1 MEVFGF
7 RRQSADGIVD
17 DVDED
22 VRACQFCPV
31 QAYDEQSKLFLCDD
45 STLGFAFECVPLAG
59 GDQHTKERIEQ
70 LVAGDYPPG
79 TIMQFFLYRSP
90 DIEPQL
96 NALAR
101 IRQDH
106 MDGPLAGV
114 VKQRIDFLRA
124 HTKKNIHG
132 RSFSGGDYDCGRI
145 QESRL
150 IVSIKIPFEGKE
162 PKESDV
168 VLTKTWET
176 KTESALSSVG
186 LWPYALSASRYIRLM
201 QSIINWSPN
210 ATWRSMPVMGEW
222 EEDKTISAQIFDPT
236 TDLVIAD
243 KSTLQLGEHCFVKV
257 MSAKRIPDAFFFTE
271 AMKYVGNTMG
281 GNDKLTINYAVCCN
295 VFFPVTQSEKSK
307 LETKR
312 TWTVNQ
318 AVGPMLKFV
327 PVLADKKHSFDIL
340 SESFQKGAKPIRMTF
355 SVLLFS
361 DSRKAVERAA
371 VSAQS
376 YWDTMHFHLME
387 DYFITAPMFQNC
399 LPLCAEKEAVFH
411 LDRYKTMTT
420 RELPVLLPV
429 FGEWKGTGT
438 FHVALISRN
447 GQLMSLSLHDS
458 DTNKNAVIAAE
469 SGSGKS
475 FLLNEIIVSYLSEG
489 AQVWVIDAGKSYKK
503 LNEQL
508 DGDFLQFDE
517 ASKICLNPFELI
529 DDWKEDE
536 DTISVLIAAMA
547 SEKEKLSDFQMAGL
561 KQILKR
567 LWETKGQAMTV
578 DDIAA
583 ECLGHTEQRMHD
595 IGQQLFSFTSKG
607 GYGQYFHGHN
617 TMRFENPFTVLE
629 LDELQGRTHLRQ
641 VVLMQLIFQIQR
653 EMYLGERNRK
663 KIMIIDEAWDLIKS
677 GPVSVFIE
685 HGFRKFRKYGG
696 SAIIATQSLNDLY
709 ENPVGRA
716 IAENAN
722 MMLLLGQKPETIASI
737 RDSGR
742 LVLSEAGFN
751 LLSTVASVGGVYSE
765 IFVKSGHTGVGVGR
779 LIVSNFEKMLFST
792 APEDVNAIE
801 NYTNRGLNV
810 TDAINHV
817 LRDRGLNPDD

>member
-7 RRQSADGIVD
+7 RRQSADGI
-17 DVDED
+17 VDED

-162 PKESDV
+162 PNESDV

-186 LWPYALSASRYIRLM
+186 LWPLALSASRYIRLM

-210 ATWRSMPVMGEW
+210 ASWRSMSVMGEW

-536 DTISVLIAAMA
+536 DTISALIAAMA

-583 ECLGHTEQRMHD
+583 ECLGHTEQRIHD

>member
-7 RRQSADGIVD
+7 RRQSADGI
-17 DVDED
+17 VDED

-124 HTKKNIHG
+124 HTKNNIHG

-765 IFVKSGHTGVGVGR
+765 IFVKSGHIGVGVGR

-792 APEDVNAIE
+792 APEDVTAIE

>member
-7 RRQSADGIVD
+7 RRQSADGI
-17 DVDED
+17 VDED

-162 PKESDV
+162 PNESDV

-210 ATWRSMPVMGEW
+210 ATWRNMPVMGEW

-536 DTISVLIAAMA
+536 DTISALIAAMA

-801 NYTNRGLNV
+801 NYTNRGLSV

>member
-7 RRQSADGIVD
+7 RRQSADGI
-17 DVDED
+17 VDED

-162 PKESDV
+162 PNESDV

-536 DTISVLIAAMA
+536 DTISALIAAMA

-567 LWETKGQAMTV
+567 LWETKGQTMTV

>member
-7 RRQSADGIVD
+7 RRQSADGI
-17 DVDED
+17 VDED

-186 LWPYALSASRYIRLM
+186 LWPLALSASRYIRLM

-801 NYTNRGLNV
+801 NYTNQGLNV

-817 LRDRGLNPDD
+817 LRDRGLNPED

>member
-7 RRQSADGIVD
+7 RRQSADGI
-17 DVDED
+17 VDED

-162 PKESDV
+162 PNESDV

-186 LWPYALSASRYIRLM
+186 LWPLALSASRYIRLM

-210 ATWRSMPVMGEW
+210 ASWRSMSVMGEW

-536 DTISVLIAAMA
+536 DTISALIAAMA

-685 HGFRKFRKYGG
+685 HGFRKFRKYGV

-801 NYTNRGLNV
+801 NYTNQGLNV

-817 LRDRGLNPDD
+817 LRDRGLNPED

>member
-7 RRQSADGIVD
+7 RRQSADGI
-17 DVDED
+17 VDED

-186 LWPYALSASRYIRLM
+186 LWPLALSASRYIRLM

-399 LPLCAEKEAVFH
+399 LPLCAEKEAIFH

-536 DTISVLIAAMA
+536 DTISALIAAMA

>member
-7 RRQSADGIVD
+7 RRQSADGI
-17 DVDED
+17 VDED

-124 HTKKNIHG
+124 HTKNNIHG

-150 IVSIKIPFEGKE
+150 IVSIKISFEGKE

>member
-7 RRQSADGIVD
+7 RRQSADGI
-17 DVDED
+17 VDED

-186 LWPYALSASRYIRLM
+186 LWPLALSASRYIRLM

-801 NYTNRGLNV
+801 NYTNQGLNV

>member
-7 RRQSADGIVD
+7 RRQSADGI
-17 DVDED
+17 VDED

-162 PKESDV
+162 PNESDV

-186 LWPYALSASRYIRLM
+186 LWPLALSASRYIRLM

-210 ATWRSMPVMGEW
+210 ASWRSMSVMGEW

-387 DYFITAPMFQNC
+387 DYFITAPLFQNC

-536 DTISVLIAAMA
+536 DTISALIAAMA

>member
-7 RRQSADGIVD
+7 RRQSADGI
-17 DVDED
+17 VDED

-186 LWPYALSASRYIRLM
+186 LWPLALSASRYIRLM

-765 IFVKSGHTGVGVGR
+765 IFVKSGHAGVGVGR

>member
-7 RRQSADGIVD
+7 RRQSADGI
-17 DVDED
+17 VDED

-765 IFVKSGHTGVGVGR
+765 IFVKSGHIGVGVGR

-792 APEDVNAIE
+792 APEDVTAIE

>member
-7 RRQSADGIVD
+7 RRQSADGI
-17 DVDED
+17 VDED

-114 VKQRIDFLRA
+114 VKQRIDYLRA

-162 PKESDV
+162 PNESDV

-536 DTISVLIAAMA
+536 DTISALIAAMA

-567 LWETKGQAMTV
+567 LWETKGQTMTV

>member
-7 RRQSADGIVD
+7 RRQSADGI
-17 DVDED
+17 VDED

-186 LWPYALSASRYIRLM
+186 LWPLALSASRYIRLM

-210 ATWRSMPVMGEW
+210 ASWRSMSVMGEW

-536 DTISVLIAAMA
+536 DTISALIAAMA

-765 IFVKSGHTGVGVGR
+765 IFVKSGHAGVGVGR

>member
-7 RRQSADGIVD
+7 RRQSADGI
-17 DVDED
+17 VDED

-168 VLTKTWET
+168 VLNKTWET

-536 DTISVLIAAMA
+536 DTISALIAAMA

>member
-7 RRQSADGIVD
+7 RRQSADGI
-17 DVDED
+17 VDED

-162 PKESDV
+162 PNESDV

-186 LWPYALSASRYIRLM
+186 LWPLALSASRYIRLM

-210 ATWRSMPVMGEW
+210 ASWRSMSVMGEW

-536 DTISVLIAAMA
+536 DTISALIAAMA

-792 APEDVNAIE
+792 ALEDVNAIE

>member
-7 RRQSADGIVD
+7 RRQSADGI
-17 DVDED
+17 VDED

-124 HTKKNIHG
+124 HTKNNIHG

-162 PKESDV
+162 PNESDV

-536 DTISVLIAAMA
+536 DTISALIAAMA

>member
-7 RRQSADGIVD
+7 RRQSADGI
-17 DVDED
+17 VDED

-70 LVAGDYPPG
+70 LVDGDYPPG

-124 HTKKNIHG
+124 HTKNNIHG

-186 LWPYALSASRYIRLM
+186 LWPLALSASRYIRLM

>member
-1 MEVFGF
+1 M
-7 RRQSADGIVD
+7 
-17 DVDED
+17 
-22 VRACQFCPV
+22 
-31 QAYDEQSKLFLCDD
+31 
-45 STLGFAFECVPLAG
+45 
-59 GDQHTKERIEQ
+59 
-70 LVAGDYPPG
+70 
-79 TIMQFFLYRSP
+79 
-90 DIEPQL
+90 
-96 NALAR
+96 
-101 IRQDH
+101 
-106 MDGPLAGV
+106 
-114 VKQRIDFLRA
+114 
-124 HTKKNIHG
+124 
-132 RSFSGGDYDCGRI
+132 
-145 QESRL
+145 
-150 IVSIKIPFEGKE
+150 
-162 PKESDV
+162 
-168 VLTKTWET
+168 
-176 KTESALSSVG
+176 
-186 LWPYALSASRYIRLM
+186 
-201 QSIINWSPN
+201 
-210 ATWRSMPVMGEW
+210 
-222 EEDKTISAQIFDPT
+222 
-236 TDLVIAD
+236 
-243 KSTLQLGEHCFVKV
+243 
-257 MSAKRIPDAFFFTE
+257 
-271 AMKYVGNTMG
+271 
-281 GNDKLTINYAVCCN
+281 
-295 VFFPVTQSEKSK
+295 
-307 LETKR
+307 
-312 TWTVNQ
+312 
-318 AVGPMLKFV
+318 

-536 DTISVLIAAMA
+536 DTISALIAAMA

-567 LWETKGQAMTV
+567 LWETKGQTMTV

-765 IFVKSGHTGVGVGR
+765 ICVKSGHTGVGVGR

-801 NYTNRGLNV
+801 NYTNRGLSV

>member
-7 RRQSADGIVD
+7 RRQSADGI
-17 DVDED
+17 VDED

-517 ASKICLNPFELI
+517 ASKICLNLFELI

-536 DTISVLIAAMA
+536 DTISALIAAMA

-765 IFVKSGHTGVGVGR
+765 IFVKSGHIGVGVGR

>member
-7 RRQSADGIVD
+7 RRQSADGI
-17 DVDED
+17 VDED

-106 MDGPLAGV
+106 MNGPLAGV

-162 PKESDV
+162 PNESDV

-186 LWPYALSASRYIRLM
+186 LWPLALSASRYIRLM

-210 ATWRSMPVMGEW
+210 ASWRSMTVMGEW

-295 VFFPVTQSEKSK
+295 VFFPVTQSEKAK

-411 LDRYKTMTT
+411 LDRYKAMTT

-536 DTISVLIAAMA
+536 DTISALIAAMA

-583 ECLGHTEQRMHD
+583 ECLDHTEQRMHD

>member
-7 RRQSADGIVD
+7 RRQSADGI
-17 DVDED
+17 VDED

-101 IRQDH
+101 IRQDY

-150 IVSIKIPFEGKE
+150 IVSIKISFEGKE

-186 LWPYALSASRYIRLM
+186 LWPLALSASRYIRLM

-210 ATWRSMPVMGEW
+210 ASWRSMPVMGEW

>member
-7 RRQSADGIVD
+7 RRQSADGI
-17 DVDED
+17 VDED

-162 PKESDV
+162 PNESDV

-186 LWPYALSASRYIRLM
+186 LWPLALSASRYIRLM

-210 ATWRSMPVMGEW
+210 ASWRSMSVMGEW

-536 DTISVLIAAMA
+536 DTISALIAAMA

-765 IFVKSGHTGVGVGR
+765 IFVKSGHIGVGVGR

>member
-7 RRQSADGIVD
+7 RRQSADGI
-17 DVDED
+17 VDED

-186 LWPYALSASRYIRLM
+186 LWPLALSASRYIRLM

-810 TDAINHV
+810 TDAINHA
-817 LRDRGLNPDD
+817 LRDRGLNPED

>member
-7 RRQSADGIVD
+7 RRQSADGI
-17 DVDED
+17 VDED

-162 PKESDV
+162 PNESDV

-536 DTISVLIAAMA
+536 DTISALIAAMA

>member
-7 RRQSADGIVD
+7 RRQSADGI
-17 DVDED
+17 VDED

-150 IVSIKIPFEGKE
+150 IVSIKIPFEGTE
-162 PKESDV
+162 PNESDV

-186 LWPYALSASRYIRLM
+186 LWPLALSASRYIRLM

-210 ATWRSMPVMGEW
+210 ASWRSMSVMGEW

-536 DTISVLIAAMA
+536 DTISALIAAMA

>member
-1 MEVFGF
+1 MEIFGF
-7 RRQSADGIVD
+7 RRQSADGI
-17 DVDED
+17 VDED

-186 LWPYALSASRYIRLM
+186 LWPLALSASRYIRLM

-340 SESFQKGAKPIRMTF
+340 SESFQKGAKPIRVTF

>member
-7 RRQSADGIVD
+7 RRQSADGI
-17 DVDED
+17 VDED

-210 ATWRSMPVMGEW
+210 ASWRSMSVMGEW

-536 DTISVLIAAMA
+536 DTISALIAAMA

>member
-7 RRQSADGIVD
+7 RRQSADGI
-17 DVDED
+17 VDED

-186 LWPYALSASRYIRLM
+186 LWPLALSASRYIRLM

-399 LPLCAEKEAVFH
+399 MPLCAEKEAVFH

-536 DTISVLIAAMA
+536 DTISALIAAMA

-765 IFVKSGHTGVGVGR
+765 IFVKSGHIGVGVGR

>member
-1 MEVFGF
+1 
-7 RRQSADGIVD
+7 
-17 DVDED
+17 
-22 VRACQFCPV
+22 
-31 QAYDEQSKLFLCDD
+31 
-45 STLGFAFECVPLAG
+45 
-59 GDQHTKERIEQ
+59 
-70 LVAGDYPPG
+70 
-79 TIMQFFLYRSP
+79 MQFFLYRSP

-162 PKESDV
+162 PNESDV

-536 DTISVLIAAMA
+536 DTISALIAAMA

-567 LWETKGQAMTV
+567 LWETKGQTMTV

>member
-7 RRQSADGIVD
+7 RRQSADGI
-17 DVDED
+17 VDED

-162 PKESDV
+162 PKENDV

-210 ATWRSMPVMGEW
+210 ATWRNMPVMGEW

-536 DTISVLIAAMA
+536 DTISALIAAMA

-765 IFVKSGHTGVGVGR
+765 IFVKSGHIGVGVGR

-801 NYTNRGLNV
+801 NYTNQGLNV

>member
-7 RRQSADGIVD
+7 RRQSADGI
-17 DVDED
+17 VDED

-536 DTISVLIAAMA
+536 DTISALIAAMA

-722 MMLLLGQKPETIASI
+722 MLLLLGQKPETIASI

-765 IFVKSGHTGVGVGR
+765 IFVKSGHIGVGVGR

>member
-7 RRQSADGIVD
+7 RRQSADGI
-17 DVDED
+17 VDED

-536 DTISVLIAAMA
+536 DTISALIAAMA

-567 LWETKGQAMTV
+567 LWETKGQTMTV

-765 IFVKSGHTGVGVGR
+765 IFVKSGHAGVGVGR

>member
-7 RRQSADGIVD
+7 RRQSADGI
-17 DVDED
+17 VDED

-162 PKESDV
+162 PNESDV

-186 LWPYALSASRYIRLM
+186 LWPLALSASRYIRLM

-210 ATWRSMPVMGEW
+210 ASWRSMSVMGEW

-536 DTISVLIAAMA
+536 DTISALIAAMA

-567 LWETKGQAMTV
+567 LWETKGQTMTV

-765 IFVKSGHTGVGVGR
+765 IFVKSGHAGVGVGR

>member
-7 RRQSADGIVD
+7 RRQSADGI
-17 DVDED
+17 VDED

-162 PKESDV
+162 PNESDV

-186 LWPYALSASRYIRLM
+186 LWPLALSASRYIRLM

-210 ATWRSMPVMGEW
+210 ASWRSMSVMGEW

-536 DTISVLIAAMA
+536 DTISALIAAMA

-583 ECLGHTEQRMHD
+583 ECLSHTEQRMHD

>member
-7 RRQSADGIVD
+7 RRQSADGI
-17 DVDED
+17 VDED

-124 HTKKNIHG
+124 HTKNNIHG

-583 ECLGHTEQRMHD
+583 ECLDHTEQRMHD

>member
-7 RRQSADGIVD
+7 RRQSADGI
-17 DVDED
+17 VDED

-420 RELPVLLPV
+420 RELPVLLLV

-536 DTISVLIAAMA
+536 DTISALIAAMA

-765 IFVKSGHTGVGVGR
+765 IFVKSGHIGVGVGR

>member
-7 RRQSADGIVD
+7 RRQSADGI
-17 DVDED
+17 VDED

-162 PKESDV
+162 PNESDV

-186 LWPYALSASRYIRLM
+186 LWPLALSASRYIRLM

-210 ATWRSMPVMGEW
+210 ASWRSMSVMGEW

-327 PVLADKKHSFDIL
+327 PVLADKKYSFDIL

-536 DTISVLIAAMA
+536 DTISALIAAMA

>member
-7 RRQSADGIVD
+7 RRQSADGI
-17 DVDED
+17 VDED

-124 HTKKNIHG
+124 HTKNNIHG

-186 LWPYALSASRYIRLM
+186 LWPLALSASRYIRLM

-567 LWETKGQAMTV
+567 LWETKGQTMTV